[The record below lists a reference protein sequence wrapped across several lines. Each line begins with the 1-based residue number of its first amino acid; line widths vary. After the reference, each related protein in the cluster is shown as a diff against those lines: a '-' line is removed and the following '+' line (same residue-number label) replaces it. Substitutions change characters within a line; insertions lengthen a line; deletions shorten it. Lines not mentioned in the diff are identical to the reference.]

1 MQIAESPN
9 TKTEIQADVPEK
21 GFEPTTKR
29 KGPASRLT
37 PLLAVGLLIMAIVG
51 LSTGAYELSV
61 DQILQLFA
69 GGSEG
74 DLPSS
79 IRYLLLDIRLPRV
92 LLAVIVGA
100 GLSVS
105 GAAIQGLFRNPL
117 ADPTLIG
124 ITSGGMLFA
133 ILGIFFSGS
142 LLAGLSAALGYA
154 AIAFLSFLGSLITT
168 LLIFRMATF
177 GGKTYVTTMLLAGI
191 AITALA
197 GSVTGLLTYFS
208 SEDQL
213 RDITFWTLGSLSGA
227 NWTILLIVTPA
238 VGLAVALL
246 IRLARSLDLF
256 MLGEGEA
263 AYLGVNVQ
271 RTKWTIIICTAL
283 AVGISVS
290 VTGII
295 SFIALVVPHLLRLLS
310 GARHRPLLINSA
322 LLGGGILL
330 LADTAA
336 RTLIAPAELP
346 IGVLT
351 ALLGAPFFIWMLM
364 RARGRNSLTL

>member
-1 MQIAESPN
+1 MQVAERPPQ
-9 TKTEIQADVPEK
+9 KTNRTSKNADQSMMAGES
-21 GFEPTTKR
+21 TR
-29 KGPASRLT
+29 RSWLT
-37 PLLAVGLLIMAIVG
+37 PVLTIGLLIMFVLA
-51 LSTGAYELSV
+51 LSTGAYQISLSQV
-61 DQILQLFA
+61 AEVLFSW
-69 GGSEG
+69 GGDAEQ
-74 DLPSS
+74 PSS
-79 IRYLLLDIRLPRV
+79 IRYLLLDIRLPRI
-92 LLAVIVGA
+92 LLAIVVGA

-133 ILGIFFSGS
+133 IIGIFFSGTVF
-142 LLAGLSAALGYA
+142 AGMNALLGYTTIA
-154 AIAFLSFLGSLITT
+154 AFSFLGSLLTT

-177 GGKTYVTTMLLAGI
+177 GGRTYVTTMLLAGI

-197 GSVTGLLTYFS
+197 GAITGLLTYFS

-227 NWTILLIVTPA
+227 NWTNLLIITPA
-238 VGLAVALL
+238 ILAAGIFL
-246 IRLARSLDLF
+246 IRLSRALDLF

-271 RTKWTIIICTAL
+271 KTKWTIIICTAL

-290 VTGII
+290 VTGLI

-310 GARHRPLLINSA
+310 GAKHRPLLINSA
-322 LLGGGILL
+322 LLGGLILL
-330 LADTAA
+330 MADTVA
-336 RTLIAPAELP
+336 RTAIAPAELP

-351 ALLGAPFFIWMLM
+351 ALLGAPFFIWMLL
-364 RARGRNSLTL
+364 RARGRSTLSI

>member
-1 MQIAESPN
+1 MQVAERPSHKIN
-9 TKTEIQADVPEK
+9 RTSGETEQNIKAGEHSGK
-21 GFEPTTKR
+21 
-29 KGPASRLT
+29 SWLT
-37 PLLAVGLLIMAIVG
+37 PALAVA
-51 LSTGAYELSV
+51 LSFMFILALSIGAYRLSLSQV
-61 DQILQLFA
+61 AEVLFSW
-69 GGSEG
+69 GG
-74 DLPSS
+74 DTTQPSS
-79 IRYLLLDIRLPRV
+79 IRYLLLDIRLPRI
-92 LLAVIVGA
+92 LLAIVVGA

-133 ILGIFFSGS
+133 IIGIFFSGT
-142 LLAGLSAALGYA
+142 LFAGMNALLGYTT
-154 AIAFLSFLGSLITT
+154 IAVFSFLGSLLTT

-177 GGKTYVTTMLLAGI
+177 GGRTYVTTMLLAGI

-197 GSVTGLLTYFS
+197 GAITGLLTYFS

-227 NWTILLIVTPA
+227 SWTNLLIVTPA
-238 VGLAVALL
+238 ILVSCVFLTGLSRA
-246 IRLARSLDLF
+246 LDLF

-271 RTKWTIIICTAL
+271 KTKWTIIICTAL

-290 VTGII
+290 ITGLI
-295 SFIALVVPHLLRLLS
+295 SFIALVVPHLLRLIS
-310 GARHRPLLINSA
+310 GAKHRPLLINSA
-322 LLGGGILL
+322 LLGGLILL
-330 LADTAA
+330 IADTFA
-336 RTLIAPAELP
+336 RTAIAPAELP

-351 ALLGAPFFIWMLM
+351 ALLGAPFFIWMLL
-364 RARGRNSLTL
+364 RARGRSTLSI